1 MNTSPDI
8 KDLAAALA
16 IAQGQIETAKKDSTN
31 PHFKSKYADL
41 TSVWEAC
48 RVALCSNGIAVV
60 QSPESREGLQGVVLV
75 TRLIHSSGQWLEGE
89 LHIPVNK
96 QDAQAVGTAISY
108 GRRYSLAAM
117 VGVVAEDD
125 DGTAASKNPPEQKPL
140 EQKPLEQKPSKPQLA
155 EKAVTPKPT
164 AADTKPSETEDSG
177 FKSYIHDDVTTEDV
191 FSEAK
196 LKRLLMIGQKLFNL
210 TGDLLHSR
218 MAEAAT
224 KILKANVTDLGKL
237 HWRDGGEVMRQLEEQ
252 AVKRGVWEAKT

>member
-1 MNTSPDI
+1 MNTSSEI

-48 RVALCSNGIAVV
+48 RVALCTNGIAVV
-60 QSPESREGLQGVVLV
+60 QSPESREGIQGVVLV

-117 VGVVAEDD
+117 VGVVADDDD
-125 DGTAASKNPPEQKPL
+125 DGTAASKNPPD
-140 EQKPLEQKPSKPQLA
+140 QKPSKPPA
-155 EKAVTPKPT
+155 AAKAVTPKP
-164 AADTKPSETEDSG
+164 AASANGEAIYHHADVAVEDL
-177 FKSYIHDDVTTEDV
+177 

-196 LKRLLMIGQKLFNL
+196 VGRLLAISGKLFNL
-210 TGDLLHSR
+210 KGDDLKTR
-218 MAEAAT
+218 VADAAS
-224 KILKANVTDLGKL
+224 KILKCTVTDLNAL

-252 AVKRGVWEAKT
+252 AVKRGVWEAKA